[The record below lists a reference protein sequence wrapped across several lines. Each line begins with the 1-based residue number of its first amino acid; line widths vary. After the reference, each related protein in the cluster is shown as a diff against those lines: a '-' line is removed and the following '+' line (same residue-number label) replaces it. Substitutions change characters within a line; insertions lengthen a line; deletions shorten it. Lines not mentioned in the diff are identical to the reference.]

1 MKRCGLRRR
10 YDFTMHAEGF
20 VMQQPVGSG
29 AAAGDLRGY
38 DKGALGFISLETLL
52 YSPTLDPQLQTI
64 ADYVGTKPGGGVR
77 NASLTSP
84 LQLADELSTA
94 CSSALR
100 LLGAKP
106 LAPGEPLAHDF
117 ARCAASH
124 AMALCVAVLLAE
136 VRDIQSW
143 AHLGVYFAEKLRAA
157 VLIQQYRVEPA
168 NTPGSAG
175 LQQQALAHLRTAKGE
190 WAALANITS
199 SHLRQ
204 DLPLFG
210 MPGMPC
216 RGGAKDDRCGNFS
229 WAAMTPMVQRDIAL
243 AEISGQC
250 YRQLHALCDDE
261 HGGHRG
267 KKCSECVA
275 SNSLGL
281 AVRPPQTS
289 SRHTLV

>member
-1 MKRCGLRRR
+1 
-10 YDFTMHAEGF
+10 
-20 VMQQPVGSG
+20 MQQPVGSG

-38 DKGALGFISLETLL
+38 DRGARGFISLETLL

-106 LAPGEPLAHDF
+106 LAPGEHERLRTTLLAGL
-117 ARCAASH
+117 RLTP
-124 AMALCVAVLLAE
+124 MALCVAVLLAE

-168 NTPGSAG
+168 DTPGNDG

-216 RGGAKDDRCGNFS
+216 RGGAKHDRCGNFS

-281 AVRPPQTS
+281 AVRPPQTP
-289 SRHTLV
+289 SRHTRV

>member
-1 MKRCGLRRR
+1 
-10 YDFTMHAEGF
+10 
-20 VMQQPVGSG
+20 MQQPVGSG

-38 DKGALGFISLETLL
+38 DKGARGFISLETLL

-64 ADYVGTKPGGGVR
+64 ADYVGTKPGGGGR

-106 LAPGEPLAHDF
+106 LAPGEHERLRTALLAGL
-117 ARCAASH
+117 RLTP
-124 AMALCVAVLLAE
+124 MALCVPVLLAE
-136 VRDIQSW
+136 ARDIQSW

-168 NTPGSAG
+168 NAPGNAG
-175 LQQQALAHLRTAKGE
+175 LQQQALAHLRTAAGE

-204 DLPLFG
+204 VIPPIGAEGLDRRGPAGSCRLFLG
-210 MPGMPC
+210 PGF
-216 RGGAKDDRCGNFS
+216 RLGARWNRLVETVKTRKNGKK
-229 WAAMTPMVQRDIAL
+229 
-243 AEISGQC
+243 
-250 YRQLHALCDDE
+250 
-261 HGGHRG
+261 RG
-267 KKCSECVA
+267 KNGRDTA
-275 SNSLGL
+275 
-281 AVRPPQTS
+281 
-289 SRHTLV
+289 